1 MIMIGSHLRTGSGN
15 RVYLRL
21 EEIDMLPI
29 KHFNPSVNVSI
40 DEDELVAAR
49 QLAADLP
56 ESWLRLVNI

>member
-1 MIMIGSHLRTGSGN
+1 
-15 RVYLRL
+15 
-21 EEIDMLPI
+21 MLPI
-29 KHFNPSVNVSI
+29 KHFNRVNVSI